1 MLKQNSELRAQAREA
16 LRGKWPMAAVAAL
29 IYSAIAGGLSS
40 IPFIGWIGSLLVGLP
55 VAYGFAILMLA
66 VFRGAEEVDL
76 GVLFAGFQEYSRIL
90 TTKLLQ
96 AVYTFLWSLLLLI
109 PGIIKHYS
117 YAMTDYI
124 LKDEPELCNNAAIE
138 RSMAMMEGN
147 KMKLFLLDLSFIGWG
162 VLFAGFQEYSR
173 ILTTKLLQA
182 VYTFLWSLLL
192 LIPGIIKHYSYAMTD
207 YILKDEPELCNNAAI
222 ERSMAMMEGNKM
234 KLFLLDLSFIGWAIL
249 CLFTFGIGFFVLQPY
264 VQVSHA
270 AFYEDLKAQ
279 QGGININ
286 VEVTVES

>member
-124 LKDEPELCNNAAIE
+124 LKDRDDVLNVFIHGNMPEKTQRIIRLYNVDEKKAVKM
-138 RSMAMMEGN
+138 MADTDKRRMTNYNFYTEH
-147 KMKLFLLDLSFIGWG
+147 KWG
-162 VLFAGFQEYSR
+162 KASN
-173 ILTTKLLQA
+173 
-182 VYTFLWSLLL
+182 YT
-192 LIPGIIKHYSYAMTD
+192 
-207 YILKDEPELCNNAAI
+207 
-222 ERSMAMMEGNKM
+222 
-234 KLFLLDLSFIGWAIL
+234 L
-249 CLFTFGIGFFVLQPY
+249 CLNSSQLGYDRCEKIIM
-264 VQVSHA
+264 
-270 AFYEDLKAQ
+270 ECIK
-279 QGGININ
+279 
-286 VEVTVES
+286 